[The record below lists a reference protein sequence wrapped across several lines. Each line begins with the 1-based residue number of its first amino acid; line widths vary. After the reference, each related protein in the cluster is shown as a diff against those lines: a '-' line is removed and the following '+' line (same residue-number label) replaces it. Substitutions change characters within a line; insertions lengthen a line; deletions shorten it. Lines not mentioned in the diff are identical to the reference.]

1 MGVIYKRKLLETLR
15 AWVDKQFV
23 VVVTGMR
30 QVGKTT
36 LFRMLFEEIKST
48 NKVFLDMGNP
58 IVQKIFQEQNYDN
71 IWANLKVYGISRKK
85 KAYIF
90 LDEIQ
95 TMPEVV
101 KAIKY
106 LFDHYEVQF
115 FATGSS
121 SFYLK
126 NLFPESLAGR
136 KIVLDL
142 YPLDFEEFLLFN
154 GVEQKFYPGFAE
166 KGQHKNEVA
175 YERIVKFYEEYLL
188 YGGFP
193 KVVLAS
199 DTAEKN
205 AVLDDIFTSYFEQDV
220 RSLSD
225 FKGIT
230 LLRDLILLLMQRV
243 GSKLNISRI
252 ASELG
257 ANRITVSSYLSFL
270 EATYFVSFIAP
281 FSSKV
286 DREVSGAKKVYLC
299 DTGILNRFARVSSGA
314 VLENAVF
321 NVLKKEHEI
330 RYYQRRSNKE
340 IDFLLKKEGI
350 GLEVK
355 EKGTMYDIHLLQK
368 MKSFLNLREGY
379 VISRAF
385 VPEKGF
391 ICAADL

>member
-1 MGVIYKRKLLETLR
+1 MNKPYKRKLLEELR
-15 AWVDKQFV
+15 TWVDKRFV

-36 LFRMLFEEIKST
+36 LFRMLFDEIKSP
-48 NKVFLDMGNP
+48 NKAFLDLENP
-58 IVQKIFQEQNYDN
+58 IVQKVFQETNYDN
-71 IWANLKVYGISRKK
+71 VWANLKPYGININE

-101 KAIKY
+101 KVVKY
-106 LFDHYEVQF
+106 LFDHYQVQF
-115 FATGSS
+115 FTTGSS

-136 KIVLDL
+136 KVLLEL
-142 YPLDFEEFLLFN
+142 YPLDFEELLWFN
-154 GVEQKFYPGFAE
+154 GIEKEFYREFKE
-166 KGQHKNEVA
+166 KDRRKNAVA
-175 YERIVKFYEEYLL
+175 YEQTVKFYEEYLS

-193 KVVLAS
+193 RVVLAS
-199 DTAEKN
+199 DAAEKN
-205 AVLDDIFTSYFEQDV
+205 AVLDDIFTSYFEKDV
-220 RSLSD
+220 RSMSD
-225 FKGIT
+225 FKGISV
-230 LLRDLILLLMQRV
+230 LRDLILLLMQRV
-243 GSKLNISRI
+243 GSKLNLSRI

-257 ANRITVSSYLSFL
+257 VSRTTIHAYLSFL
-270 EATYFVSFIAP
+270 EATYFVSLVAP

-299 DTGILNRFARVSSGA
+299 DTGILNRFAKVSSGA

-321 NVLKKEHEI
+321 NVLKKLDEI
-330 RYYQRRSNKE
+330 RYYQRRSGKE
-340 IDFLLKKEGI
+340 IDFLLKEKGV

-355 EKGTMYDIHLLQK
+355 EKGTKYDKHSLQQ
-368 MKSFLNLREGY
+368 MKTSLNLQEGY
-379 VISRAF
+379 VVSKAF
-385 VPEKGF
+385 VPEEGF